1 MNEKILFCNETEI
14 NDKNFKSMIFYR
26 RFFCHKYITILKLAM
41 CIFIISST
49 IILDM
54 HTIDKIFCLFMSIL
68 GIRNTLQVKE
78 CMTESNAILK
88 YKFFEECFEV
98 TDNKDTIINF
108 TYESIKY
115 IIDTRNYYYLVIL
128 KSIIVISKDGFII
141 GDDKQIKNFIKC
153 KAKQQKAMI

>member
-88 YKFFEECFEV
+88 YK
-98 TDNKDTIINF
+98 
-108 TYESIKY
+108 
-115 IIDTRNYYYLVIL
+115 
-128 KSIIVISKDGFII
+128 
-141 GDDKQIKNFIKC
+141 
-153 KAKQQKAMI
+153 